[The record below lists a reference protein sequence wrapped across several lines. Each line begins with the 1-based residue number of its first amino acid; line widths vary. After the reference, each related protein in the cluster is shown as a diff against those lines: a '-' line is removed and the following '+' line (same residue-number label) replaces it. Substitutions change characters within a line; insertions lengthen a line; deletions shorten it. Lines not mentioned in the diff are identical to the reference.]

1 MREGTFE
8 TLVGAAVAFVT
19 GLFLWYMMAVSNQ
32 GSSNERYYLTA
43 RFNNIGGISTGSD
56 VRLAGVKV
64 GVVHSIK
71 ADFDRAEAVV
81 MLAVDKNLT
90 LVDDADAR
98 VTTDGLLGNA
108 YISIEQG
115 GGFDEISKDGSGEI
129 IYTRGSVDLLTLAA
143 ELMSGSDSSDDK

>member
-8 TLVGAAVAFVT
+8 TVVGAAVALVT
-19 GLFLWYMMAVSNQ
+19 GLFLWYMLAATDQ
-32 GSSNERYYLTA
+32 GSGSDRYLLTA

-64 GVVHSIK
+64 GVVQSIE

-81 MLAVDKNLT
+81 MLAVDQNLT
-90 LVDDADAR
+90 LADDADAR

-115 GGFDEISKDGSGEI
+115 GGFDEIAKDGSGEI

-143 ELMSGSDSSDDK
+143 ELMSGSDSSNDK

>member
-8 TLVGAAVAFVT
+8 TAVGATVALVT
-19 GLFLWYMMAVSNQ
+19 GVFLWYMLSVTNQ
-32 GSSNERYYLTA
+32 GANTDRYYLTA

-64 GVVHSIK
+64 GVVHSIR
-71 ADFDRAEAVV
+71 ADYDEAEAVV
-81 MLAVDKNLT
+81 KLAVDKNLT
-90 LVDDADAR
+90 LVDDADAK

-108 YISIEQG
+108 YISLQQG
-115 GGFDEISKDGSGEI
+115 GGFDVIPKDGSGEI

-143 ELMSGSDSSDDK
+143 ELMSGSTNSDDK

>member
-8 TLVGAAVAFVT
+8 TVVGAAVALVT
-19 GLFLWYMMAVSNQ
+19 GLFLWYMLAATDQ
-32 GSSNERYYLTA
+32 GSGNDRYLLTA

-64 GVVHSIK
+64 GVVQSIE
-71 ADFDRAEAVV
+71 ADFERAEAVV
-81 MLAVDKNLT
+81 MLAVDQNLT
-90 LVDDADAR
+90 LADDADAR

-115 GGFDEISKDGSGEI
+115 GGFDEIAKDGSGEI

-143 ELMSGSDSSDDK
+143 ELMSGSDSSNDK

>member
-19 GLFLWYMMAVSNQ
+19 GLFLWYMLAVSNQ
-32 GSSNERYYLTA
+32 GSNSERYYLTA

-108 YISIEQG
+108 YISLEQG

>member
-19 GLFLWYMMAVSNQ
+19 GFFLWYMLAVSNQ
-32 GSSNERYYLTA
+32 GSNNERYYLTA